1 MRRIILSRKGFD
13 SSSGGVASPIFSDG
27 SLCSLPIPFSG
38 PAPDK
43 FQDVSVNGIRCIDAL
58 KESKAKSKPDD
69 NCHYDPNLE
78 TGLFGQAS
86 SSQSELR
93 NNQVGPGD
101 LFLFFGWFKNY
112 SENGRDLHHIFGWLQ
127 IDKVIDGN
135 EAIQNYFKNKKK
147 MHPHAFYKFSNNC
160 LYLGT
165 KNLTIGNK
173 ETPLKGFG
181 HFKKTHKDLILTKDQ
196 ATRSVWQLPK
206 KYFSNSNPFLNRLK
220 WLDKKE
226 CITHCKGR
234 GQEYILDVTN
244 HPKLI
249 GWLHHIFRIVS

>member
-43 FQDVSVNGIRCIDAL
+43 FQDVSVNGISCVDAL
-58 KESKAKSKPDD
+58 KESKSKSKPND

-93 NNQVGPGD
+93 NNKVGLGD

-112 SENGRDLHHIFGWLQ
+112 AESGRDLHHIFGWLQ
-127 IDKVIDGN
+127 IDKIIDGN
-135 EAIQNYFKNKKK
+135 EAIQKFFKDKKK

-160 LYLGT
+160 LYVGT
-165 KNLTIGNK
+165 KNLTVGK
-173 ETPLKGFG
+173 KSTSLKGFG
-181 HFKKTHKDLILTKDQ
+181 YFEKTDKDLILTKKQ
-196 ATRSVWQLPK
+196 ETRSIWQLPK
-206 KYFSNSNPFLNRLK
+206 RYFGDIEPFLNRLK
-220 WLDKKE
+220 WVDKKQ
-226 CITHCKGR
+226 CITHCRGR
-234 GQEYILDVTN
+234 GQEYILN
-244 HPKLI
+244 AEKFPILKEWAIHLI
-249 GWLHHIFRIVS
+249 EKS

>member
-1 MRRIILSRKGFD
+1 MKRIILSRKGFD

-27 SLCSLPIPFSG
+27 RICSLPIPFSG

-69 NCHYDPNLE
+69 NCHYDPNLD

-112 SENGRDLHHIFGWLQ
+112 SEKGKDLHHI
-127 IDKVIDGN
+127 
-135 EAIQNYFKNKKK
+135 
-147 MHPHAFYKFSNNC
+147 C
-160 LYLGT
+160 LLYT
-165 KNLTIGNK
+165 S
-173 ETPLKGFG
+173 PSPR
-181 HFKKTHKDLILTKDQ
+181 DLSTSRMPSS
-196 ATRSVWQLPK
+196 A
-206 KYFSNSNPFLNRLK
+206 
-220 WLDKKE
+220 
-226 CITHCKGR
+226 
-234 GQEYILDVTN
+234 
-244 HPKLI
+244 
-249 GWLHHIFRIVS
+249 

>member
-1 MRRIILSRKGFD
+1 MLFRSI
-13 SSSGGVASPIFSDG
+13 
-27 SLCSLPIPFSG
+27 
-38 PAPDK
+38 
-43 FQDVSVNGIRCIDAL
+43 
-58 KESKAKSKPDD
+58 
-69 NCHYDPNLE
+69 
-78 TGLFGQAS
+78 GLFGQAS

-112 SENGRDLHHIFGWLQ
+112 SESGRDLHHIFGWLQ
-127 IDKVIDGN
+127 IDKIIAGN
-135 EAIQNYFKNKKK
+135 EAIQEYFKNKKK

-160 LYLGT
+160 LYVGS
-165 KNLTIGNK
+165 KKLTLGNK
-173 ETPLKGFG
+173 KTPHKGFG

-206 KYFSNSNPFLNRLK
+206 KYFANSDPFLNRLK
-220 WLDKKE
+220 WVDKKE

-234 GQEYILDVTN
+234 GQEYILDATN

-249 GWLHHIFRIVS
+249 GWLHHIFRNGG